1 MFLQRLQRSDL
12 CRFNSQNPR
21 IKRTVIREI
30 RGVADSLQ
38 KRRHKKLL
46 NFKAMNTN
54 VTIIK
59 NSNIKAMTIISE
71 NAASQ
76 QVAGSRAEEMMASAI
91 AHEAKMAE
99 IKAAEEQE
107 EKMNLRIIKIK
118 PAGNAKMFRTLTK
131 AIAAGATTLIVTTRV
146 DVAGCGYVW
155 FGIRKGYTELDGK
168 LLLNAQIWNY
178 LMAFLMGKELPE
190 VTEFEPDRE
199 ICCQSEWLA
208 EVAAEV
214 EKLTA
219 ITSEEYNESE
229 EGIGYLAKKYHFPNG
244 KVVMPAEA
252 MEDICDLLN

>member
-1 MFLQRLQRSDL
+1 MKTLV
-12 CRFNSQNPR
+12 NT
-21 IKRTVIREI
+21 I
-30 RGVADSLQ
+30 A
-38 KRRHKKLL
+38 
-46 NFKAMNTN
+46 NTN
-54 VTIIK
+54 TNFNNTNKMEKINV
-59 NSNIKAMTIISE
+59 A
-71 NAASQ
+71 AASQ

-107 EKMNLRIIKIK
+107 EKTNLRVIKIK
-118 PAGNAKMFRTLTK
+118 PVGNAKMFRTLAK

-178 LMAFLMGKELPE
+178 LMAFLMGNELPE

-208 EVAAEV
+208 EVAAEM

-252 MEDICDLLN
+252 MEDITDLLN

>member
-1 MFLQRLQRSDL
+1 MKTLV
-12 CRFNSQNPR
+12 NT
-21 IKRTVIREI
+21 I
-30 RGVADSLQ
+30 A
-38 KRRHKKLL
+38 
-46 NFKAMNTN
+46 NTN
-54 VTIIK
+54 TNFNNTNKMEKINV
-59 NSNIKAMTIISE
+59 A
-71 NAASQ
+71 AASQ

-107 EKMNLRIIKIK
+107 EKTNLRVIKIK
-118 PAGNAKMFRTLTK
+118 PAGNAKMFRTLAK

-178 LMAFLMGKELPE
+178 LLAFLMGKELPE

-199 ICCQSEWLA
+199 ICCQSEWLVK
-208 EVAAEV
+208 VAAEG
-214 EKLTA
+214 EKLTP

-229 EGIGYLAKKYHFPNG
+229 EGIGYLAKKYHFSNG

-252 MEDICDLLN
+252 MEDITDLLN

>member
-1 MFLQRLQRSDL
+1 MCSKVLNGHIILTDTSITTIL
-12 CRFNSQNPR
+12 APEM
-21 IKRTVIREI
+21 TYTP
-30 RGVADSLQ
+30 
-38 KRRHKKLL
+38 

-54 VTIIK
+54 VEIIETVNNKLNKVQMNEISK
-59 NSNIKAMTIISE
+59 NAE
-71 NAASQ
+71 SQ
-76 QVAGSRAEEMMASAI
+76 QVAGNR
-91 AHEAKMAE
+91 
-99 IKAAEEQE
+99 AEEQE

-118 PAGNAKMFRTLTK
+118 PAGNAKMFRTLAK
-131 AIAAGATTLIVTTRV
+131 AIAAGATILIVTTRV

-178 LMAFLMGKELPE
+178 LLAFLMGKELPE

-214 EKLTA
+214 EKLTP

-229 EGIGYLAKKYHFPNG
+229 EGIGYLAKKYHFSNG

-252 MEDICDLLN
+252 MEDITDLLN

>member
-1 MFLQRLQRSDL
+1 MKTLANIND
-12 CRFNSQNPR
+12 N
-21 IKRTVIREI
+21 I
-30 RGVADSLQ
+30 
-38 KRRHKKLL
+38 
-46 NFKAMNTN
+46 
-54 VTIIK
+54 
-59 NSNIKAMTIISE
+59 NIKFNKTMTTISE
-71 NAASQ
+71 NAESQ
-76 QVAGSRAEEMMASAI
+76 QVAGNRAEEMMASAI
-91 AHEAKMAE
+91 AHEAK
-99 IKAAEEQE
+99 
-107 EKMNLRIIKIK
+107 
-118 PAGNAKMFRTLTK
+118 TK

-214 EKLTA
+214 EKLTP

-252 MEDICDLLN
+252 MEDITELLN

>member
-1 MFLQRLQRSDL
+1 MMK
-12 CRFNSQNPR
+12 N
-21 IKRTVIREI
+21 I
-30 RGVADSLQ
+30 
-38 KRRHKKLL
+38 
-46 NFKAMNTN
+46 N
-54 VTIIK
+54 VT
-59 NSNIKAMTIISE
+59 
-71 NAASQ
+71 AASQ
-76 QVAGSRAEEMMASAI
+76 QVAGNR
-91 AHEAKMAE
+91 
-99 IKAAEEQE
+99 AEEQE
-107 EKMNLRIIKIK
+107 EKTNLRVIKIK
-118 PAGNAKMFRTLTK
+118 PVGNAKMFRTLAK

-178 LMAFLMGKELPE
+178 LLAFLMGKELPE

-208 EVAAEV
+208 EVAAEM

-252 MEDICDLLN
+252 MEDITDLLN

>member
-1 MFLQRLQRSDL
+1 M
-12 CRFNSQNPR
+12 N
-21 IKRTVIREI
+21 EI
-30 RGVADSLQ
+30 LA
-38 KRRHKKLL
+38 K
-46 NFKAMNTN
+46 
-54 VTIIK
+54 
-59 NSNIKAMTIISE
+59 
-71 NAASQ
+71 AASQ

-118 PAGNAKMFRTLTK
+118 PAGNAKMFRTLAK

-178 LMAFLMGKELPE
+178 LLAFLMGKKLPE
-190 VTEFEPDRE
+190 VTVFEPDR
-199 ICCQSEWLA
+199 QSEWLV

-214 EKLTA
+214 EKLTSV
-219 ITSEEYNESE
+219 TSEEYNESE

-252 MEDICDLLN
+252 MEDITDLLN

>member
-1 MFLQRLQRSDL
+1 MKTLV
-12 CRFNSQNPR
+12 NT
-21 IKRTVIREI
+21 I
-30 RGVADSLQ
+30 A
-38 KRRHKKLL
+38 
-46 NFKAMNTN
+46 NTN
-54 VTIIK
+54 TNFNNTNKMEKINV
-59 NSNIKAMTIISE
+59 A
-71 NAASQ
+71 AASQ

-107 EKMNLRIIKIK
+107 EKTNLRVIKIK

-178 LMAFLMGKELPE
+178 LLAFLMGKELPE

-199 ICCQSEWLA
+199 ICCQSEWLV

-214 EKLTA
+214 EKLTSV
-219 ITSEEYNESE
+219 TSEEYNESE

-252 MEDICDLLN
+252 MEDITDLLN

>member
-1 MFLQRLQRSDL
+1 MFTSKGSEKLEIL
-12 CRFNSQNPR
+12 RFFAVANKVGAYGRP
-21 IKRTVIREI
+21 KL
-30 RGVADSLQ
+30 RGVADSPKEAATNLN
-38 KRRHKKLL
+38 KKITIM
-46 NFKAMNTN
+46 KTGANTN
-54 VTIIK
+54 E
-59 NSNIKAMTIISE
+59 NMNIKFNNIKTMNVISE

-76 QVAGSRAEEMMASAI
+76 QVAGNR
-91 AHEAKMAE
+91 
-99 IKAAEEQE
+99 AEEQE
-107 EKMNLRIIKIK
+107 EKTNLRVIKIK
-118 PAGNAKMFRTLTK
+118 PVGNAKMFRTLAK

-214 EKLTA
+214 EKLTP

-229 EGIGYLAKKYHFPNG
+229 EGIGYLAKKYHFSNG

-252 MEDICDLLN
+252 MEDITDLLN

>member
-1 MFLQRLQRSDL
+1 MKTLV
-12 CRFNSQNPR
+12 NT
-21 IKRTVIREI
+21 I
-30 RGVADSLQ
+30 A
-38 KRRHKKLL
+38 
-46 NFKAMNTN
+46 NTN
-54 VTIIK
+54 TNFNNTNKMEKINV
-59 NSNIKAMTIISE
+59 AE
-71 NAASQ
+71 ASQ

-107 EKMNLRIIKIK
+107 EKTNLRVIKIK
-118 PAGNAKMFRTLTK
+118 PAGNAKMFRTLAK

-178 LMAFLMGKELPE
+178 LLAFLMGKELPE

-208 EVAAEV
+208 EVAAEM

-229 EGIGYLAKKYHFPNG
+229 EGIGYLAKKYHFSNG

-252 MEDICDLLN
+252 MEDITDLLN

>member
-1 MFLQRLQRSDL
+1 
-12 CRFNSQNPR
+12 
-21 IKRTVIREI
+21 
-30 RGVADSLQ
+30 
-38 KRRHKKLL
+38 
-46 NFKAMNTN
+46 MNTN
-54 VTIIK
+54 VEIIETVNNK
-59 NSNIKAMTIISE
+59 LNKVKMNEILA

-76 QVAGSRAEEMMASAI
+76 QVAVNR
-91 AHEAKMAE
+91 
-99 IKAAEEQE
+99 AEEQE
-107 EKMNLRIIKIK
+107 EKTNLRVIKIK

-178 LMAFLMGKELPE
+178 LLAFLMGKELPE

-214 EKLTA
+214 EKLTSV
-219 ITSEEYNESE
+219 TSEEYNESE
-229 EGIGYLAKKYHFPNG
+229 ALPSRNNFTASQYFSYCP
-244 KVVMPAEA
+244 
-252 MEDICDLLN
+252 

>member
-1 MFLQRLQRSDL
+1 MNEVGAYGRPKLQ
-12 CRFNSQNPR
+12 
-21 IKRTVIREI
+21 
-30 RGVADSLQ
+30 GVADSPKEAATKLN
-38 KRRHKKLL
+38 KKITIMKTLV
-46 NFKAMNTN
+46 NTIANTN
-54 VTIIK
+54 TNFNNTNKMEKINV
-59 NSNIKAMTIISE
+59 A
-71 NAASQ
+71 AASQ
-76 QVAGSRAEEMMASAI
+76 QVAGNR
-91 AHEAKMAE
+91 
-99 IKAAEEQE
+99 AEEQE
-107 EKMNLRIIKIK
+107 EKTNLRVIKIK
-118 PAGNAKMFRTLTK
+118 PVGNAKMFRTLAK

-178 LMAFLMGKELPE
+178 LLAFLMGKELPE

-214 EKLTA
+214 EKLTP

>member
-1 MFLQRLQRSDL
+1 
-12 CRFNSQNPR
+12 
-21 IKRTVIREI
+21 
-30 RGVADSLQ
+30 
-38 KRRHKKLL
+38 
-46 NFKAMNTN
+46 MNTN
-54 VTIIK
+54 VEIIETVNNK
-59 NSNIKAMTIISE
+59 LNKVQMNEILA

-118 PAGNAKMFRTLTK
+118 PAGNAKMFRTLAK

-199 ICCQSEWLA
+199 ICCQSEWLV

-214 EKLTA
+214 EKLTP

-229 EGIGYLAKKYHFPNG
+229 EGIGYLAKKYHFSNG

-252 MEDICDLLN
+252 MEDITDLLN

>member
-1 MFLQRLQRSDL
+1 
-12 CRFNSQNPR
+12 
-21 IKRTVIREI
+21 
-30 RGVADSLQ
+30 
-38 KRRHKKLL
+38 
-46 NFKAMNTN
+46 MNTN
-54 VTIIK
+54 VEIIETVNNK
-59 NSNIKAMTIISE
+59 LNKVKMNEILA

-76 QVAGSRAEEMMASAI
+76 QVAVNR
-91 AHEAKMAE
+91 
-99 IKAAEEQE
+99 AEEQE
-107 EKMNLRIIKIK
+107 EKTNLRVIKIK

-178 LMAFLMGKELPE
+178 LLAFLMGKELPE

-229 EGIGYLAKKYHFPNG
+229 EGIGYLAKKYHFSNG

>member
-1 MFLQRLQRSDL
+1 
-12 CRFNSQNPR
+12 
-21 IKRTVIREI
+21 
-30 RGVADSLQ
+30 
-38 KRRHKKLL
+38 
-46 NFKAMNTN
+46 
-54 VTIIK
+54 
-59 NSNIKAMTIISE
+59 
-71 NAASQ
+71 
-76 QVAGSRAEEMMASAI
+76 MASAI

-118 PAGNAKMFRTLTK
+118 PAGNAKMFRTLAK

-214 EKLTA
+214 EKLTP

-229 EGIGYLAKKYHFPNG
+229 EGIGYLAKKYHFSNG

>member
-1 MFLQRLQRSDL
+1 MNEVGAYGRPKLQ
-12 CRFNSQNPR
+12 
-21 IKRTVIREI
+21 
-30 RGVADSLQ
+30 GVADSPKEAATKLN
-38 KRRHKKLL
+38 KKITIMKTLV
-46 NFKAMNTN
+46 NTIANTN
-54 VTIIK
+54 TNFNNTNKMEKINV
-59 NSNIKAMTIISE
+59 A
-71 NAASQ
+71 AASQ
-76 QVAGSRAEEMMASAI
+76 LVAGNR
-91 AHEAKMAE
+91 
-99 IKAAEEQE
+99 AEEQE
-107 EKMNLRIIKIK
+107 EKTNLRVIKIK
-118 PAGNAKMFRTLTK
+118 PAGNAKMFRTLAK

-229 EGIGYLAKKYHFPNG
+229 EGIGYLAKKYHFSNG

-252 MEDICDLLN
+252 MEDITELLN

>member
-1 MFLQRLQRSDL
+1 MKTLV
-12 CRFNSQNPR
+12 NT
-21 IKRTVIREI
+21 I
-30 RGVADSLQ
+30 A
-38 KRRHKKLL
+38 
-46 NFKAMNTN
+46 NTN
-54 VTIIK
+54 TNFNNTNKMEKINV
-59 NSNIKAMTIISE
+59 A
-71 NAASQ
+71 AASQ

-107 EKMNLRIIKIK
+107 EKTNLRVIKIK

-178 LMAFLMGKELPE
+178 LLAFLMGKELPE

-214 EKLTA
+214 EKLTSV
-219 ITSEEYNESE
+219 TSEEYNESE

-252 MEDICDLLN
+252 MEDITELLN

>member
-1 MFLQRLQRSDL
+1 METLANINGNANSN
-12 CRFNSQNPR
+12 FNNMKN
-21 IKRTVIREI
+21 I
-30 RGVADSLQ
+30 
-38 KRRHKKLL
+38 
-46 NFKAMNTN
+46 N
-54 VTIIK
+54 VT
-59 NSNIKAMTIISE
+59 
-71 NAASQ
+71 AASQ
-76 QVAGSRAEEMMASAI
+76 QVAGNR
-91 AHEAKMAE
+91 
-99 IKAAEEQE
+99 AEEQE
-107 EKMNLRIIKIK
+107 EKMK
-118 PAGNAKMFRTLTK
+118 PAGNAKMFRTLAK
-131 AIAAGATTLIVTTRV
+131 AIAAGATILIVTTRV

-214 EKLTA
+214 EKLTP

-252 MEDICDLLN
+252 MEDITELLN

>member
-1 MFLQRLQRSDL
+1 MTTIV
-12 CRFNSQNPR
+12 NTNTNINKTNTMEKINVAATSQH
-21 IKRTVIREI
+21 
-30 RGVADSLQ
+30 VADSRTEGL
-38 KRRHKKLL
+38 
-46 NFKAMNTN
+46 
-54 VTIIK
+54 
-59 NSNIKAMTIISE
+59 
-71 NAASQ
+71 
-76 QVAGSRAEEMMASAI
+76 MATAI
-91 AHEAKMAE
+91 ANEAKMAE
-99 IKAAEEQE
+99 IKAAEVQE
-107 EKMNLRIIKIK
+107 EKTNLRVIKIK

-178 LMAFLMGKELPE
+178 LLAFLMGKELPE

-199 ICCQSEWLA
+199 ICCQSEWLV

-214 EKLTA
+214 EKLTSV
-219 ITSEEYNESE
+219 TSEEYNESE

-252 MEDICDLLN
+252 MEDITDLLN